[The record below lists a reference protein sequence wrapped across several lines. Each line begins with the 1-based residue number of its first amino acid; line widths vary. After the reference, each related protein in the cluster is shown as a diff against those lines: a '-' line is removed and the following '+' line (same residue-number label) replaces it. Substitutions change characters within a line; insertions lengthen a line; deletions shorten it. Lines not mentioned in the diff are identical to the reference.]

1 MIISTNKLTLHFLCR
16 RNISWRDLDHR
27 FWKRILVEWRRQIS
41 NHENMEKNRVKN
53 ATETETHTHISF
65 L

>member
-1 MIISTNKLTLHFLCR
+1 MIISTNTLTLQFHCR

-41 NHENMEKNRVKN
+41 NHENIEKNRVKN
-53 ATETETHTHISF
+53 ATETAHIHIPF